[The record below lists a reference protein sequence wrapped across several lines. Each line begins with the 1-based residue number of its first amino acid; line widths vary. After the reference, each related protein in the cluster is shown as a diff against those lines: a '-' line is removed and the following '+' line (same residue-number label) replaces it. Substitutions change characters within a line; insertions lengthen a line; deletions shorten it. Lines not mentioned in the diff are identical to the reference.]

1 MAKKKRQRISYV
13 LPLAASPG
21 GHRLGVNGL
30 AFDEDRDILYTGGR
44 DGVVCAWNL
53 DLEAQRSQQDA
64 GTKDKKGTVSFR
76 KQVQAHT
83 HWVNDIVLVKNNLGL
98 VSASS
103 DVTVK
108 LWRPHGHETTQAYTI
123 GSHSDYIKCLATPD
137 RTANWVVSGG
147 LDHKICLWDLN
158 GAGKNL
164 EIDVGKIQDVVKGSV
179 YALRARGSLLASGG
193 PESVVRLWDV
203 KSGKSITKLVGH
215 TDNVRDI
222 LISDD
227 GDTLLTASSDQ
238 TIKVWSIAAGRC
250 VHTLTMHNDSVWCM
264 YSDDPNLAVFYSG
277 DKSGLVAKTDTRRAM
292 EIDDGVSVAICQE
305 HDGIARVLPVGDF
318 VWTATSSS
326 SVNRWLD
333 VDTELDVETP
343 PSSPREERAASP
355 EARKNL
361 SPEDARTES
370 PTSTKE
376 GMTNGTTNGEVD
388 HNKKIPHTAILR
400 VSNTALLPGRK
411 NLGRLPNASATN
423 LRKASEVMIADDLSL
438 VVPVRGQPAETIEGQ
453 NGLIKHVMLN
463 DRKRILTL
471 DTAGE
476 VVLWDL
482 LRCTPIKSF
491 GRRHLD
497 EVVPE
502 VNTTES
508 VANWCGVDTKTGK
521 ITVMLEENYCFDAE
535 VYADEVDLPDNVHF
549 REDQRINLGK
559 WVLRNLFSKL
569 IDEEIARDEEHRR
582 TLQSKITPPPST
594 GLIRPGAPTS
604 IAMPESV
611 GTTPMVSPGTAATPR
626 ANGLGRI
633 PPTPGLA
640 IGAATPGFAPL
651 STTLSTTAE
660 EDGAA
665 TPNGPALTPR
675 TSTPKVH
682 TPRVQQTPSATE
694 SQGVDYFSSS
704 TTTAIDQSE
713 ASSDS
718 DKVPKT
724 PGIGAENNTG
734 TVSTPTSPTEEK
746 KKGLFGKKFGMG
758 MSLGKKMTTRTSAE
772 VKAPVASAE
781 EKLSDTASMRSSD
794 KETEKVHNIED
805 NFFGVVQ
812 KIRLEYDEHIEH
824 RPDQPLPPGITP
836 SPSSETPVLAP
847 PPHTTIIIQEDNPE
861 SGGLADQY
869 RGEISEL
876 GNPSEVDTLEK
887 IAPMWLGD
895 LLLRNQIPYKDT
907 VKVSFV
913 LHPYDNL
920 LPAIASPDGNARLNA
935 NRMLRAKKIMA
946 YVAERI
952 EAPAHAPIA
961 PPPDTAQSS
970 ATHTDSEPPPPA
982 QQASEAGPTEI
993 PAPDSEQ
1000 ENAEEQLKPE
1010 EYLELYCQG
1019 QRVDPNTTLAT
1030 LRVHVWRIGGD
1041 VVLYYKSNGR
1051 KELRLPHPAQ
1061 VPTREESEETT
1072 GVVR

>member
-1 MAKKKRQRISYV
+1 MNTEQGYR
-13 LPLAASPG
+13 
-21 GHRLGVNGL
+21 
-30 AFDEDRDILYTGGR
+30 YTGGR
-44 DGVVCAWNL
+44 DGVICAWDL
-53 DLEAQRSQQDA
+53 DLEAQRLNQQGADA
-64 GTKDKKGTVSFR
+64 AKDKKSTVSFR

-108 LWRPHGHETTQAYTI
+108 LWRPHAHESSQAYTI

-137 RTANWVVSGG
+137 RTSNWVASGG
-147 LDHKICLWDLN
+147 LDHRICLWDLN
-158 GAGKNL
+158 GGGKNL
-164 EIDVGKIQDVVKGSV
+164 EINVGKVQDVVKGSV
-179 YALRARGSLLASGG
+179 YCLRARGSLLASGG
-193 PESVVRLWDV
+193 PESVVRLWDT
-203 KSGKSITKLVGH
+203 KSGKGITKLVGH

-250 VHTLTMHNDSVWCM
+250 IHTLTMHSDSVWCM

-292 EIDDGVSVAICQE
+292 EIDDGVSVAVCQE
-305 HDGIARVLPVGDF
+305 HDGIARVLPVGDS

-333 VDTELDVETP
+333 VDTELEVETP
-343 PSSPREERAASP
+343 PASPREERTASP
-355 EARKNL
+355 EARSHL
-361 SPEDARTES
+361 SPEPPASS
-370 PTSTKE
+370 PPAT
-376 GMTNGTTNGEVD
+376 TNGTTNGEVE
-388 HNKKIPHTAILR
+388 HKKRIPHNAILR
-400 VSNTALLPGRK
+400 VSITALHPGRK
-411 NLGRLPNASATN
+411 HLGRHPNVSSTN
-423 LRKASEVMIADDLSL
+423 LRKASEAMITDDLSL
-438 VVPVRGQPAETIEGQ
+438 VVPIRGQPAETIEGQ
-453 NGLIKHVMLN
+453 NGLIKHVMLS

-482 LRCTPIKSF
+482 LKARRISPEGNNRNLTLKQCIPIKSF

-508 VANWCGVDTKTGK
+508 VANWCAVDTKTGK

-535 VYADEVDLPDNVHF
+535 VYADELDLPSNLAF

-569 IDEEIARDEEHRR
+569 VDEEVARDEAYRR
-582 TLQSKITPPPST
+582 TLQNPVST
-594 GLIRPGAPTS
+594 APHSGLIRPGAPTS
-604 IAMPESV
+604 IKLPESV
-611 GTTPMVSPGTAATPR
+611 GTTPMVSPGTVVTPR
-626 ANGLGRI
+626 ASNGFSMV
-633 PPTPGLA
+633 PATPGLA

-651 STTLSTTAE
+651 NTTLPPTAE
-660 EDGAA
+660 ETAQ
-665 TPNGPALTPR
+665 TPNGASSR
-675 TSTPKVH
+675 SSRAQ
-682 TPRVQQTPSATE
+682 TPRVQTPHVQPTPSATE
-694 SQGVDYFSSS
+694 SQSVDYFSS
-704 TTTAIDQSE
+704 TNTTANSQSE
-713 ASSDS
+713 ASSES
-718 DKVPKT
+718 EKVPKT
-724 PGIGAENNTG
+724 PGGGPALTDSNAQG
-734 TVSTPTSPTEEK
+734 TLSTPTSPTEEK

-758 MSLGKKMTTRTSAE
+758 MSFPKKMTSRSSAE
-772 VKAPVASAE
+772 VKAPVASTE
-781 EKLSDTASMRSSD
+781 ERSSDTASLRSSEKD
-794 KETEKVHNIED
+794 IEKVHIED

-812 KIRLEYDEHIEH
+812 KIRLEYDEHLESKT
-824 RPDQPLPPGITP
+824 DQPLPQGITP
-836 SPSSETPVLAP
+836 SPPTETPVLSP

-876 GNPSEVDTLEK
+876 GNPAEVDTLEK

-913 LHPYDNL
+913 LHPYENL
-920 LPAIASPDGNARLNA
+920 LPPIASPDGNARLNA

-946 YVAERI
+946 YIAERI
-952 EAPAHAPIA
+952 EAPPPQPTQSTDTTEGQQPTETPHSDIA
-961 PPPDTAQSS
+961 PTTEAEQSS
-970 ATHTDSEPPPPA
+970 ES
-982 QQASEAGPTEI
+982 
-993 PAPDSEQ
+993 
-1000 ENAEEQLKPE
+1000 QLKPE
-1010 EYLELYCQG
+1010 EYLELYCQN
-1019 QRVDPNTTLAT
+1019 QLVHPNTTLAT
-1030 LRVHVWRIGGD
+1030 LRVHVWRTGGD

-1051 KELRLPHPAQ
+1051 KKLTLPHPAQ
-1061 VPTREESEETT
+1061 VPTDVESEETT

>member
-13 LPLAASPG
+13 LPLASSPG

-30 AFDEDRDILYTGGR
+30 AFDDDRSILYTGGR
-44 DGVVCAWNL
+44 DGVVCAWDL
-53 DLEAQRSQQDA
+53 DLEAQKLSPD
-64 GTKDKKGTVSFR
+64 GTKEKKNTVTFR

-108 LWRPHGHETTQAYTI
+108 LWRPHGHETTQPYTI

-137 RTANWVVSGG
+137 PISNWVASGG

-158 GAGKNL
+158 GGGKSL
-164 EIDVGKIQDVVKGSV
+164 EINVRKAENVVKGSV

-193 PESVVRLWDV
+193 PENVVRLWDV
-203 KSGKSITKLVGH
+203 KSGKGITKLVGH

-264 YSDDPNLAVFYSG
+264 YSNDPNLAVFYSG

-292 EIDDGVSVAICQE
+292 EIDDGVSVAVCQE
-305 HDGIARVLPVGDF
+305 HDGIARVLPAGDSI
-318 VWTATSSS
+318 WTATSNS

-333 VDTELDVETP
+333 VDTELEIETP
-343 PSSPREERAASP
+343 PSSPQQERAASP
-355 EARKNL
+355 EARNTL
-361 SPEDARTES
+361 MPETAASPP
-370 PTSTKE
+370 PTV
-376 GMTNGTTNGEVD
+376 NGAN
-388 HNKKIPHTAILR
+388 HKKKIPHNAVLR
-400 VSNTALLPGRK
+400 VSNTTLHPGRR
-411 NLGRLPNASATN
+411 NLGRLPNASSTN
-423 LRKASEVMIADDLSL
+423 VRKASEVIITDDLSL
-438 VVPVRGQPAETIEGQ
+438 IVPIRGQPAETIEGQ
-453 NGLIKHVMLN
+453 NGFIKHVMLN

-482 LRCTPIKSF
+482 LKASPLIKSF

-508 VANWCGVDTKTGK
+508 VANWCTVDTKTGK

-535 VYADEVDLPDNVHF
+535 VYADELDLSSELVF

-559 WVLRNLFSKL
+559 WVLRHLFSKL
-569 IDEEIARDEEHRR
+569 IDEEIARDEVYRSK
-582 TLQSKITPPPST
+582 LQTPQTTST
-594 GLIRPGAPTS
+594 DHVRPGAPTS
-604 IAMPESV
+604 IPMPESV
-611 GTTPMVSPGTAATPR
+611 GPTPVASSGTLTTAR
-626 ANGLGRI
+626 ASNGHAWA
-633 PPTPGLA
+633 PPTPSLA
-640 IGAATPGFAPL
+640 IGAATPGFAPMNA
-651 STTLSTTAE
+651 TLPPTAE
-660 EDGAA
+660 EETEETGGASPAVQA
-665 TPNGPALTPR
+665 TPT
-675 TSTPKVH
+675 
-682 TPRVQQTPSATE
+682 ATE
-694 SQGVDYFSSS
+694 PQTDYFSSTNS
-704 TTTAIDQSE
+704 ANNQSE
-713 ASSDS
+713 ASSES
-718 DKVPKT
+718 NKIPET
-724 PGIGAENNTG
+724 PGPTENTA
-734 TVSTPTSPTEEK
+734 TLSIPTSPTEEK
-746 KKGLFGKKFGMG
+746 KKGLFGKKFPMTFPKK
-758 MSLGKKMTTRTSAE
+758 LGTKTPSE
-772 VKAPVASAE
+772 VKAPVATE
-781 EKLSDTASMRSSD
+781 EKSDTASYKSSE
-794 KETEKVHNIED
+794 KEEKIIED
-805 NFFGVVQ
+805 NFFGVIQ
-812 KIRLEYDEHIEH
+812 KIRQEYDEHLES
-824 RPDQPLPPGITP
+824 RPDQPLPAGITP
-836 SPSSETPVLAP
+836 SLPIETPLMVP

-876 GNPSEVDTLEK
+876 GNEADTLEK
-887 IAPMWLGD
+887 IAPMWLGE
-895 LLLRNQIPYKDT
+895 LLLKNQIPYKET

-913 LHPYDNL
+913 LYPYENL
-920 LPAIASPDGNARLNA
+920 LPSIASPDGNARLNA

-952 EAPAHAPIA
+952 EAPP
-961 PPPDTAQSS
+961 T
-970 ATHTDSEPPPPA
+970 PPPPA
-982 QQASEAGPTEI
+982 DPNQPDTAEKDKGSDTQAHH
-993 PAPDSEQ
+993 
-1000 ENAEEQLKPE
+1000 LKPE

-1030 LRVHVWRIGGD
+1030 LRVHVWRTGGD
-1041 VVLYYKSNGR
+1041 VVLYYKANGR
-1051 KELRLPHPAQ
+1051 KTLRLPHPAD
-1061 VPTREESEETT
+1061 VPSKEESEEST